1 MTNSIKINKVQIE
14 KGWHKALEAEFQK
27 DYFKKLKSFLV
38 EEKKKSVIYP
48 PGKLIFEAFNR
59 TPFNKVKVV
68 IIGQDPYHG
77 PNQAHGLCFS
87 VPDGVKIPPSL
98 RNIYKE
104 LISDIG
110 INEPRS
116 GNLSSWADQGV
127 LLLNAT
133 LTVRAHQAGS
143 HQKRGWEQ
151 FTDQAIKKVSEHCEH
166 VVFLLWGTYAQKK
179 SMLIDSGKHLI
190 LKTVHPSPLSAHRG
204 FLGCKH
210 FSMTNEYLIAN
221 GKKPIDWNP

>member
-1 MTNSIKINKVQIE
+1 M
-14 KGWHKALEAEFQK
+14 AL
-27 DYFKKLKSFLV
+27 
-38 EEKKKSVIYP
+38 
-48 PGKLIFEAFNR
+48 
-59 TPFNKVKVV
+59 
-68 IIGQDPYHG
+68 
-77 PNQAHGLCFS
+77 
-87 VPDGVKIPPSL
+87 
-98 RNIYKE
+98 
-104 LISDIG
+104 G